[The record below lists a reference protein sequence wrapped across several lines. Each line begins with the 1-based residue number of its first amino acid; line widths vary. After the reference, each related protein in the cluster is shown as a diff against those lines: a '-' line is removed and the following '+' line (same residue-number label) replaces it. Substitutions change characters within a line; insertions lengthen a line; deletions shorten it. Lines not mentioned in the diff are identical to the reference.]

1 MKKLAKAGKQK
12 GADDIL
18 PWIKSVCS
26 LCSEPVRRKSTST
39 EGIVAFCPSPYH
51 Q

>member
-18 PWIKSVCS
+18 PWINLCVICVVS
-26 LCSEPVRRKSTST
+26 LSEENPQVVK
-39 EGIVAFCPSPYH
+39 E
-51 Q
+51 